1 MSSTSARPAS
11 RPLNFWVCLGV
22 PVVAAIILLLLELTS
37 LDMDLATLFYDPTAG
52 DFIGRHS
59 YFLEDILHDR
69 AKQLVIAFSVFAIL
83 GFIGA
88 FFIARLKPFK
98 RELGCLVL
106 SLGLATSFV
115 TPVKAVT
122 AVQCPWSLE
131 QFGGHE
137 KYSELLSPRPATDKP
152 GRCWPGGHA
161 ATGFTLFALFFVLR
175 DRRPRLARKAFIFAF
190 ALGTVF
196 SVGRMMQGAHFF
208 SHNVWTA
215 IFCWLICLGS
225 YYWILYRPA
234 SNARK
239 VVNAEAVGV

>member
-1 MSSTSARPAS
+1 MASTAARPAS
-11 RPLNFWVCLGV
+11 RPMNAWLFLGL
-22 PVVAAIILLLLELTS
+22 PAIAAITLLLLELTS
-37 LDMDLATLFYDPTAG
+37 LDMDLAKRFYDPVAG
-52 DFIGRHS
+52 EFIGRHS
-59 YFLEDILHDR
+59 YFLENILHDR
-69 AKQLVIAFSVFAIL
+69 AKQVVIAFSVFAIL
-83 GFIGA
+83 GFIGS
-88 FFIARLKPFK
+88 FFMERLKPFK

-106 SLGLATSFV
+106 SLALATSFV

-137 KYSELLSPRPATDKP
+137 TYSELLSPRPHTDKP

-175 DRRPRLARKAFIFAF
+175 DRRPRLARKALVFAF
-190 ALGTVF
+190 TLGSVF
-196 SVGRMMQGAHFF
+196 SLSRMMQGAHFF

-225 YYWILYRPA
+225 YYYILYRPA
-234 SNARK
+234 SK
-239 VVNAEAVGV
+239 AELVTKAQPVST

>member
-1 MSSTSARPAS
+1 MASTAARPAS

-22 PVVAAIILLLLELTS
+22 PAVTAIILVLLELTS
-37 LDMDLATLFYDPTAG
+37 LDMDLAKLFYDPVTG
-52 DFIGRHS
+52 DFLGRYS

-69 AKQLVIAFSVFAIL
+69 AKQLVIVFSVLAML
-83 GFIGA
+83 GFIGS
-88 FFIARLKPFK
+88 FFMSQLKPFK

-115 TPVKAVT
+115 TPMKAMT

-137 KYSELLSPRPATDKP
+137 TYSELLSPRPPTDKP

-175 DRRPRLARKAFIFAF
+175 DRRPRMARAAFVFAF
-190 ALGTVF
+190 ALGSVF
-196 SVGRMMQGAHFF
+196 SIGRMMQGAHFF

-215 IFCWLICLGS
+215 VFCWLICLGS
-225 YYWILYRPA
+225 YYYVLYRPA
-234 SNARK
+234 SK
-239 VVNAEAVGV
+239 VETVTKAKTVSA

>member
-1 MSSTSARPAS
+1 MSSSAVHPS
-11 RPLNFWVCLGV
+11 SHPLNLRFCLGI
-22 PVVAAIILLLLELTS
+22 PAAAAIILVLLELTD
-37 LDMDLATLFYDPTAG
+37 LDMALARVFYDPVAG
-52 DFIGRHS
+52 DFIGRYS
-59 YFLEDILHDR
+59 FFLEDILHDR
-69 AKQLVIAFSVFAIL
+69 AKEAVIVFSVLAIL

-88 FFIARLKPFK
+88 FFLQRLKPFK

-115 TPVKAVT
+115 SPLKTVT

-137 KYSELLSPRPATDKP
+137 TYSKLLEPRPPTDKP

-161 ATGFTLFALFFVLR
+161 STGFSLFALFFVLR
-175 DRRPRLARKAFIFAF
+175 DRRPRLARQALVFAV
-190 ALGTVF
+190 ALGSVF
-196 SVGRMMQGAHFF
+196 SISRMMQGAHFF

-225 YYWILYRPA
+225 YYWLLYRPA
-234 SNARK
+234 VK
-239 VVNAEAVGV
+239 AEAAVKAQPVTT